1 MSTLTISS
9 PIAPGGAGRKKLL
22 VWLLASALLVG
33 ATIGVIGLRLS
44 ARPAGVHLA
53 PQGRLH
59 FVPVPSSP
67 AIESA
72 WGVRFTAVLLEAD
85 RGMVDIRYQ
94 VVDPAKSGRIHGGK
108 SGVDPK
114 AQLANLPTII
124 LESGRGRLTPSSA
137 MMHFEHFHFQT
148 ELVGSTY
155 SLLYGNSGGLLH
167 LGDKITIHL
176 SDGLQLQHVVVGD

>member
-1 MSTLTISS
+1 
-9 PIAPGGAGRKKLL
+9 
-22 VWLLASALLVG
+22 VWLLASVRLVA
-33 ATIGVIGLRLS
+33 ATAGVIGVRLA
-44 ARPAGVHLA
+44 ARPSAIRTGAG
-53 PQGRLH
+53 PRLH
-59 FVPVPSSP
+59 FVPLPSSP
-67 AIESA
+67 AVEAA
-72 WGVRFTAVLLEAD
+72 WGIRFTAVLLEAD
-85 RGMVDIRYQ
+85 RGLVDMRYQ

-167 LGDKITIHL
+167 LGDTITIHL